1 MRNMLYTYFNSS
13 LDPFSRLKVA
23 GSSPRGGL
31 VQDGSDNEKKSRAKT
46 EGGGG
51 QRSSGTG
58 LARCGLGRG
67 KVEKLPNGVVR

>member
-1 MRNMLYTYFNSS
+1 M
-13 LDPFSRLKVA
+13 
-23 GSSPRGGL
+23 
-31 VQDGSDNEKKSRAKT
+31 QDGSDNEKKSRAKT